1 MTAINEMLQQPL
13 SQAIG
18 WALLQ
23 FVWQGTLIAVL
34 TAALLG
40 VLRRSGPDVRYVVS
54 TIALALMLTTP
65 VVTVVQT
72 LVTSDPVL
80 IEASGSRDV
89 PAAAREDAR
98 ALDVA
103 ARASSS
109 HDDVDALAPS
119 AAVRRSPGESG
130 LVRRSFSEGGL
141 VRRSFSEGGWPVHEW
156 LPLFVS
162 LWLAGVVVLTLRLF
176 SGWMWVQRMK
186 SHGAQP
192 APAALQVAAERLMR
206 RLHVGRAVRLLE
218 SSRVAVPTVIGWL
231 KPVVLLPASA
241 LAGLAPNQLEA
252 ILAHELAHI
261 RRHDYIVNL
270 FQTVVETLLF
280 YHPAVWWLSRRI
292 RAERENCC
300 DDLAVSLC
308 GDPVAYAAALAELEE
323 LRSTPGSLVL
333 AASGGS
339 LLQRVRRLLG
349 VPTHA
354 GRAPGWLAAG
364 AALLVLIGMSASALA
379 RGPFGG
385 EPQVPVAVPPVS
397 PSEPAS
403 PRPVVAAP
411 LEAPP
416 APIAT
421 MPVAAPVVAV
431 PPAIAPPAMIATT
444 PLEAIAAATARTP
457 QAPVSPA
464 VMAAPAVPS
473 FAQTVPAPVVAST
486 PAVPAV
492 ALPSATPMAAL
503 TAPAVVS
510 TAPATPMVATTPPVP
525 AAMPVVAVPQTS
537 STQSSSSTSSSTSRS
552 DGQSSGN
559 WVWSDNGR
567 KVEVSY
573 RGDIE
578 FTDDD
583 MDVKRLSPGGH
594 LRIKDGGRFGTSN
607 TIEFRA
613 DNNGAIERKFWVSG
627 RERPFEPEGR
637 KWMSEVLP
645 KFIRQSGIGA
655 PARVTRI
662 MKSGG
667 ASAVLAEI
675 SQIEGSF
682 GRRVYFSELFK
693 QPGLSSANIQQALA
707 QAGREID
714 SDFELASLLISS
726 NRLVTDDGA
735 RRGYLDAARTIE
747 SDFELHR
754 VLGSIVKAGPMN
766 PAVAAGVL
774 DVSSSIGSDFEQASL
789 LAEFAAHQQIDGV
802 AAAPYFKA
810 LSGVSSSFEHHRA
823 LSALVKRG
831 DLSATARS
839 AALES
844 AATIESDFEL
854 ASFLLEF
861 LKTGGVENGERAP
874 FFRAV
879 SSISSDFERGRV
891 LQALAK
897 RSDASDETVLEIL
910 RSTQTMSGGD
920 FERARVLVTVA
931 SSHSLSRAG
940 RDAYIDSA
948 EKLGNFEQGQAL
960 TALVKNERRK

>member
-1 MTAINEMLQQPL
+1 MTAINEMLQQPF
-13 SQAIG
+13 SHAIG

-23 FVWQGTLIAVL
+23 FVWQGTLIAAL
-34 TAALLG
+34 TAVLLAA
-40 VLRRSGPDVRYVVS
+40 LRRSGPDVRYVIS

-72 LVTSDPVL
+72 LSAPDPAL
-80 IEASGSRDV
+80 EMAAGSLSN
-89 PAAAREDAR
+89 PAAAPEDTRVADAAASVAPR
-98 ALDVA
+98 ASSPRNDVA
-103 ARASSS
+103 ALAGSAPA
-109 HDDVDALAPS
+109 VD
-119 AAVRRSPGESG
+119 
-130 LVRRSFSEGGL
+130 
-141 VRRSFSEGGWPVHEW
+141 EW

-162 LWLAGVVVLTLRLF
+162 LWLAGVFLLTLRLF

-186 SHGAQP
+186 SHGTHP
-192 APAALQVAAERLMR
+192 APEALQGAAERLMR
-206 RLHVGRAVRLLE
+206 RLHIGRAVRLLE
-218 SSRVAVPTVIGWL
+218 STSVAVPTVIGWL

-241 LAGLAPNQLEA
+241 LAGLSPKQLEA
-252 ILAHELAHI
+252 IVAHELAHI

-270 FQTVVETLLF
+270 LQTVVETLLF
-280 YHPAVWWLSRRI
+280 YHPAVWWLSHRI

-308 GDPVAYAAALAELEE
+308 GDPVAYAAALAELEG
-323 LRSTPGSLVL
+323 LRSPTGGLVL

-379 RGPFGG
+379 RGPFAGDQ
-385 EPQVPVAVPPVS
+385 EVPVAVPPVQ
-397 PSEPAS
+397 PAVPAS
-403 PRPVVAAP
+403 PRPVVAVPVDAP
-411 LEAPP
+411 AL
-416 APIAT
+416 PIAST
-421 MPVAAPVVAV
+421 PAV
-431 PPAIAPPAMIATT
+431 GATPTIAPPALISATR
-444 PLEAIAAATARTP
+444 LEAIAGPVASTP
-457 QAPVSPA
+457 QVPPPAA
-464 VMAAPAVPS
+464 VMA
-473 FAQTVPAPVVAST
+473 TPVVPPLAQATPVLALT

-492 ALPSATPMAAL
+492 ALPASTPIAAL
-503 TAPAVVS
+503 APPVAGS
-510 TAPATPMVATTPPVP
+510 PALPTPAVATTATAATPPVMS
-525 AAMPVVAVPQTS
+525 AMPVAAVPQTA
-537 STQSSSSTSSSTSRS
+537 STQSSSSSTASTSSSSTSRS
-552 DGQSSGN
+552 DGQNSGN

-567 KVEVSY
+567 KVEVNY

-583 MDVKRLSPGGH
+583 TDVKRLSPGGY

-607 TIEFRA
+607 SVEFRS
-613 DNNGAIERKFWVSG
+613 DSSGGIERRFWVG
-627 RERPFEPEGR
+627 GKERPFEPEGR

-662 MKSGG
+662 MKAGG

-675 SQIEGSF
+675 SRIEGSF
-682 GRRVYFSELFK
+682 ARRVYFTELLK
-693 QPGLSSANIQQALA
+693 QPGLSSANIQQALT

-726 NRLVTDDGA
+726 NRLVTDDAA
-735 RRGYLDAARTIE
+735 RRAYLDAARSIE

-754 VLGSIVKAGPMN
+754 VLGSIVKAGPMS

-774 DVSSSIGSDFEQASL
+774 DASGSIASDFEQASL
-789 LAEFAAHQQIDGV
+789 LAEFATNQQIDGV
-802 AAAPYFKA
+802 VVAPYFKA

-823 LSALVKRG
+823 LTALVRRG
-831 DLSATARS
+831 DLSAAARS

-844 AATIESDFEL
+844 AATIDSDFEL

-861 LKTGGVENGERAP
+861 LKTGGVEKGERAA
-874 FFRAV
+874 FFRAT

-891 LQALAK
+891 LQALAR
-897 RSDASDETVLEIL
+897 RSDVSDDTALEIL
-910 RSTQTMSGGD
+910 RSTQTMSSD
-920 FERARVLVTVA
+920 FERARILVALA
-931 SSHSLSRAG
+931 STHPLSRAG
-940 RDAYIDSA
+940 RDAYIDTA
-948 EKLGNFEQGQAL
+948 EKLGNFEQGQVLA
-960 TALVKNERRK
+960 ALVKNERRK

>member
-1 MTAINEMLQQPL
+1 MMTAINEMLQQPL

-23 FVWQGTLIAVL
+23 FVWQGTSIAVV
-34 TAALLG
+34 TAAVLAA
-40 VLRRSGPDVRYVVS
+40 LRRSGPDVRYVVS

-72 LVTSDPVL
+72 L
-80 IEASGSRDV
+80 
-89 PAAAREDAR
+89 AAAAP
-98 ALDVA
+98 AVTMA
-103 ARASSS
+103 AASSS
-109 HDDVDALAPS
+109 MPS
-119 AAVRRSPGESG
+119 AAHEDTRVGAAVAAIAAAASSSVEAPRSFAAPAFARRSLG
-130 LVRRSFSEGGL
+130 EGGAWS
-141 VRRSFSEGGWPVHEW
+141 VDEW

-162 LWLAGVVVLTLRLF
+162 LWLAGVLVLTLRLL
-176 SGWMWVQRMK
+176 SGWICVQRMK
-186 SHGAQP
+186 SHGAHP
-192 APAALQVAAERLMR
+192 APEALQAAAERLMR
-206 RLHVGRAVRLLE
+206 RLHIGGAVRVLE
-218 SSRVAVPTVIGWL
+218 STSVAVPTVIGWL

-241 LAGLAPNQLEA
+241 LAGLAPGQLEA
-252 ILAHELAHI
+252 ILAHELAHV

-308 GDPVAYAAALAELEE
+308 GDPVAYAAALAELEG
-323 LRSTPGSLVL
+323 LRSTPGSVVL

-339 LLQRVRRLLG
+339 LLERVRRLLG

-379 RGPFGG
+379 RGPFVDQ
-385 EPQVPVAVPPVS
+385 QVPVAVPPVP
-397 PSEPAS
+397 PSGPES
-403 PRPVVAAP
+403 PRPVVAVPVEAAAVP
-411 LEAPP
+411 IAATPAALPTGVVASPAVAPP
-416 APIAT
+416 A
-421 MPVAAPVVAV
+421 VV
-431 PPAIAPPAMIATT
+431 ATT
-444 PLEAIAAATARTP
+444 PLEAIPAAMVGTP
-457 QAPVSPA
+457 QTPAPPV
-464 VMAAPAVPS
+464 VMATPVVPS
-473 FAQTVPAPVVAST
+473 FEQTSPAPVFAST
-486 PAVPAV
+486 PAVPVA
-492 ALPSATPMAAL
+492 ALPSATPISAP
-503 TAPAVVS
+503 TAPAVAA
-510 TAPATPMVATTPPVP
+510 TAPAMPTMVAPAPRVP
-525 AAMPVVAVPQTS
+525 AAMPVVAVPQTA
-537 STQSSSSTSSSTSRS
+537 STQTSSSSTSSATSRS
-552 DGQSSGN
+552 DSQSSGN

-567 KVEVSY
+567 KVEVTY

-583 MDVKRLSPGGH
+583 MDVKRLSPGGY

-607 TIEFRA
+607 SIEFRA
-613 DNNGAIERKFWVSG
+613 GSGGAIERRFWVSG
-627 RERPFEPEGR
+627 REQPFEPEGR
-637 KWMSEVLP
+637 KWTSEVLP
-645 KFIRQSGIGA
+645 TFIRQSGIGA
-655 PARVTRI
+655 AARVTRI

-675 SQIEGSF
+675 SRIEGSF
-682 GRRVYFSELFK
+682 VRRVYFTELLK
-693 QPGLSSANIQQALA
+693 QPGLSSANIQQALT

-726 NRLVTDDGA
+726 NRLVTDDAA
-735 RRGYLDAARTIE
+735 RRAYLDAARTIE
-747 SDFELHR
+747 SDFELRR

-774 DVSSSIGSDFEQASL
+774 DVSSFIASDFEQASL
-789 LAEFAAHQQIDGV
+789 LAEFAANHQIDGAV
-802 AAAPYFKA
+802 TAPYFKA

-823 LSALVKRG
+823 LTALMKRG
-831 DLSATARS
+831 DLSAAARS

-861 LKTGGVENGERAP
+861 LKTGGVEKGERAP

-891 LQALAK
+891 LQALA
-897 RSDASDETVLEIL
+897 RHSDASDETVLEIL
-910 RSTQTMSGGD
+910 RSIQTMNGGD
-920 FERARVLVTVA
+920 FERARVLIAVA
-931 SSHSLSRAG
+931 SSQPLSRAG
-940 RDAYIDSA
+940 RDAYIDAA
-948 EKLGNFEQGQAL
+948 EKLSNFEQGRAL
-960 TALVKNERRK
+960 SALVKNERRQ

>member
-40 VLRRSGPDVRYVVS
+40 LLRRSGPDVRYVVS

-72 LVTSDPVL
+72 LATPDPVL
-80 IEASGSRDV
+80 IEASGSLNV
-89 PAAAREDAR
+89 PVAAPEDAR
-98 ALDVA
+98 AVDVA
-103 ARASSS
+103 ASVAPRASSS
-109 HDDVDALAPS
+109 HDDVEALAAS
-119 AAVRRSPGESG
+119 AAVH
-130 LVRRSFSEGGL
+130 
-141 VRRSFSEGGWPVHEW
+141 RSFSEGGWSVDEW

-162 LWLAGVVVLTLRLF
+162 LWLAGVLALTLRLF

-192 APAALQVAAERLMR
+192 APEALQVAAERLMR
-206 RLHVGRAVRLLE
+206 CLHVGRAVRLLE
-218 SSRVAVPTVIGWL
+218 SSSVAVPTVIGWL

-308 GDPVAYAAALAELEE
+308 GDPVAYAAALAELEG

-364 AALLVLIGMSASALA
+364 AALLVLVGMSASALA
-379 RGPFGG
+379 RGPYGG
-385 EPQVPVAVPPVS
+385 EQQVPVAVPPVS

-421 MPVAAPVVAV
+421 MPVAAPLVAV

-464 VMAAPAVPS
+464 VMAAPVVPS
-473 FAQTVPAPVVAST
+473 FAQAVPAPVVAST

-492 ALPSATPMAAL
+492 ALPSATPIAAL

-510 TAPATPMVATTPPVP
+510 TAPAAPMVATTPPVP

-537 STQSSSSTSSSTSRS
+537 SSQSSSSTSSTSSSTSRS

-613 DNNGAIERKFWVSG
+613 DNNGAIERRFWVSG

-735 RRGYLDAARTIE
+735 RRAYLDAARTID

-802 AAAPYFKA
+802 VAAPYFKA